1 MGIISPVDVALARN
15 PDLQTREDA
24 LAYLLSIQAE
34 RQTLGEG
41 EL

>member
-34 RQTLGEG
+34 RE
-41 EL
+41 ELRGGDY